1 MRDIDLFQQ
10 ALGLGEPWR
19 VERTTFDPAARRLDI
34 YLGFE
39 RGARF
44 ECPECGWG
52 DCPAYDTTEKQWRH
66 LNFFQH
72 EAYLH
77 ARVPRV
83 ECSRCG
89 IKQVRVPWARAES
102 GFTLLFEALVLA
114 LVKQMPVN
122 AVAALVGETDK
133 RLWRILDHYVSAARA
148 ALDFSDVRR
157 VGVDETASKR
167 GQQYVSLFVDLDRP
181 RLMFGTEGK
190 DAKVFGAFRLDL
202 MEHGGQPEQIRDLCM
217 DMSGAFQ
224 LGAAVHF
231 PLAELTFDRFHVV
244 KLFNDALQE
253 VRRAEQ
259 ETRAELKKTR
269 WLWVKR
275 REKLTKHQAEHL
287 SQLLKPSAEALQT
300 AKAYQMKLSFMDEFW
315 TLPPSLAEAFLRKWC
330 RWAKRSKLLPMRR
343 LANTL
348 WAHRAGL
355 LRWYFSEISNGILEG
370 INSLLQAAK
379 ARARG
384 YRTTRNLLNM
394 AYLLASHLD
403 FALPT

>member
-181 RLMFGTEGK
+181 RRCSARRARTPRSSGLPAGS
-190 DAKVFGAFRLDL
+190 DGARRAAGADPGPV
-202 MEHGGQPEQIRDLCM
+202 HGHVGGVPARGGRALPAG
-217 DMSGAFQ
+217 GAD
-224 LGAAVHF
+224 VR
-231 PLAELTFDRFHVV
+231 PLPRRE
-244 KLFNDALQE
+244 ALQ
-253 VRRAEQ
+253 RRAAGGA
-259 ETRAELKKTR
+259 TRRAGNQAELKKTR

-315 TLPPSLAEAFLRKWC
+315 TLLPSLAEAFLRKWC

-384 YRTTRNLLNM
+384 YRTTRDLLNM